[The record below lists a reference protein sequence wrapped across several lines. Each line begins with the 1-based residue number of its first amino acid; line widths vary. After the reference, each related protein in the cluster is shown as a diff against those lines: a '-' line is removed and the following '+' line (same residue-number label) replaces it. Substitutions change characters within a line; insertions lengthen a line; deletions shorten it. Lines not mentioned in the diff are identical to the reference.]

1 MLLFQTAQ
9 TLIDAFFAMNISFY
23 RGGIMTLIQVLGAFK
38 NGWGY
43 LGCFK
48 DASLRAGIMLQKWAC
63 FQREEIQAWPD
74 SMHRVICLKMS
85 RTWIRWSGHEST
97 YIYYVLE
104 SQRLEF
110 PFQAKSLMESQKKK
124 KKNHMLSVENWK
136 GYRALS
142 AIMQKTQRLAKPMFT
157 GTKGIHS
164 ALMLL
169 TALSS
174 RIRMCSIQHILE
186 ENIGKNSWLYTSHT
200 LLYFELWIQAIKL

>member
-124 KKNHMLSVENWK
+124 KKSHAECRKLERLPGFICNYAKNTEIGQTNVHWYKGNPQCLDVAYSIVLS
-136 GYRALS
+136 
-142 AIMQKTQRLAKPMFT
+142 
-157 GTKGIHS
+157 HS
-164 ALMLL
+164 DV
-169 TALSS
+169 
-174 RIRMCSIQHILE
+174 
-186 ENIGKNSWLYTSHT
+186 
-200 LLYFELWIQAIKL
+200 